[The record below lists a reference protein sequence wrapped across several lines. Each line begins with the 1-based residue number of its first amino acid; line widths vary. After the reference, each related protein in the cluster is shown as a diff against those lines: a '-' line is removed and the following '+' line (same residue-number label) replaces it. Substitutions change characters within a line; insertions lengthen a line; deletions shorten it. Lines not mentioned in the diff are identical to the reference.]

1 MKRRLSSLLFGIL
14 ILLTAAAKAQTPGE
28 VITVQVVDV
37 PVYVFSH
44 GKPIRDLTKDNFEL
58 YVNGKRQT
66 IDYFDPIELATS
78 APTPAAANAAPAA
91 TPAAD
96 PRSRRLF
103 LLVFDLAYGRPAA
116 L

>member
-44 GKPIRDLTKDNFEL
+44 GKPIRDLTKDDFEL
-58 YVNGKRQT
+58 FVNGKRQA
-66 IDYFDPIELATS
+66 IDYFDRIDFAAVAAAASPDVK
-78 APTPAAANAAPAA
+78 PAAAPAPE
-91 TPAAD
+91 
-96 PRSRRLF
+96 PRERR
-103 LLVFDLAYGRPAA
+103 
-116 L
+116 